1 MPAETYNAFISYA
14 WVDNAPFVEGQPGW
28 VSTFVDRLKKHLA
41 RELGRKEQ
49 GDRVWL
55 DYERLR
61 GSDNVTAAIRAK
73 LEASHLLVPILSP
86 GYLASPWCR
95 QELETFIGLHGPDC
109 GRIFPVWMSPTPNLP
124 PVLEALLKYKVWYED
139 NAGKLRTRWFPEIDP
154 TDRAYGRIQE
164 DMARDMARR
173 LSEIAAIA
181 PPAPVPDNPI
191 ARAPNGHFAANS
203 QLVLVNGGEGD
214 SFLVLDVAKRL
225 HEAHGLGSFVPIS
238 VLPDRHAYKSS
249 EITKDL
255 RDKLK
260 LATAVLMV
268 YRDGPAKQV
277 HMQIGEY
284 LKHSRRV
291 GADQA
296 VPTLDL
302 CHACQSADLG
312 LHPAGIRVHQV
323 DGDCG
328 RDCADRFARVVG
340 P

>member
-1 MPAETYNAFISYA
+1 MPAEIYNAFISYA
-14 WVDNAPFVEGQPGW
+14 WVDNAPFAEGQQGW

-49 GDRVWL
+49 GDRIWL

-73 LEASHLLVPILSP
+73 LEASHLLVPILST

-95 QELETFIGLHGPDC
+95 DELEIFLQLYGSDS
-109 GRIFPVWMSPTPNLP
+109 GRIFPVWMSPTPDLP
-124 PVLEALLKYKVWYED
+124 PVFENLLKYKFWYED
-139 NAGKLRTRWFPEIDP
+139 EPDRPRTRWFPEIDP

-164 DMARDMARR
+164 DIARDMARR
-173 LSEIAAIA
+173 LSEVAVIA
-181 PPAPVPDNPI
+181 PQAPAPGNPI
-191 ARAPNGHFAANS
+191 ARAPNGQVAANS

-214 SFLVLDVAKRL
+214 SSLVLDVAKRL
-225 HEAHGLGSFVPIS
+225 HDAHGLGSFVPIS
-238 VLPDRHAYKSS
+238 VLPDRRAYKSS

-277 HMQIGEY
+277 HTQIGEY
-284 LKHSRRV
+284 LKHSRRLV
-291 GADQA
+291 AHQA
-296 VPTLDL
+296 APTLDL
-302 CHACQSADLG
+302 CQASQTADLG

-323 DGDCG
+323 DGDCAS
-328 RDCADRFARVVG
+328 DCADRFARVMG